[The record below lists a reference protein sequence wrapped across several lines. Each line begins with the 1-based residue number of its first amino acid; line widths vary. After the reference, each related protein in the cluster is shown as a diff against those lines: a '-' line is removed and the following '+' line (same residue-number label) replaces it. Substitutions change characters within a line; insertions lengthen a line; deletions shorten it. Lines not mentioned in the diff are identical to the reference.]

1 MLPRQGCD
9 PLSLIVPR
17 ESALTLGQQQPAPSL
32 ESALIKHSLPC
43 YKLGVRPR
51 KPRWNFIACLV
62 VYGLGMGTGPN
73 DLLTAFWK
81 WGSRSSIWLNCH
93 QVGVGQGHT
102 QARSCVECLAGTEA
116 RERRLQRQSRGRKQ
130 AGAAPRLPCESFGSP
145 RGVGSRVRAP
155 FALQT
160 ISCFENQKIFLPIIS
175 LYSTD
180 GDLYVQG
187 SFLAHRSE
195 GPCSYRVDHI
205 IPFSFLTEEYIL
217 SLRALA
223 NEHVDRGMQ
232 FTDILST
239 NPL

>member
-1 MLPRQGCD
+1 MVK
-9 PLSLIVPR
+9 LSLGRSGAGTPGTA
-17 ESALTLGQQQPAPSL
+17 EDPA
-32 ESALIKHSLPC
+32 
-43 YKLGVRPR
+43 
-51 KPRWNFIACLV
+51 
-62 VYGLGMGTGPN
+62 
-73 DLLTAFWK
+73 
-81 WGSRSSIWLNCH
+81 
-93 QVGVGQGHT
+93 
-102 QARSCVECLAGTEA
+102 QARSCVECLVGTEA
-116 RERRLQRQSRGRKQ
+116 RERRLQRQSRGWKQ

-145 RGVGSRVRAP
+145 HGAGSCVRAP
-155 FALQT
+155 FALQI

-195 GPCSYRVDHI
+195 EPCSYRVDHI
-205 IPFSFLTEEYIL
+205 VPFSFLMEEYIL

-239 NPL
+239 SPL